1 MRKWLVKLERW
12 MNNYKL
18 NKKLLFL
25 YVVCVLLPLIVTD
38 SVVIYIAL
46 HTEEVKQQHMME
58 NDVNAV
64 QFSFSNSIESAA
76 SVVKAVDTN
85 EYIDNF
91 LNEKYESS
99 LSYFVACNKAKNLL
113 FNNNIGGD
121 SSRMTIYA
129 DNETITNG
137 GKFSRLSSIKDE
149 EWYQY
154 MVQTGCN
161 TCVYTY
167 YDQSR
172 SPVVGAKRKILFLR
186 RMNCYGPGCE
196 KVVKIELDYSALV
209 RGLVKMNY
217 ESPIYICSDGKILY
231 SNDGKSSSTGMDF
244 LPFIYEDQV
253 GYEKEMT
260 VYGKTLQ
267 IYALKSKANIVDSML
282 QNAPLIL
289 LLVLINAVFPLTF
302 MVAINR
308 SLTTRIRELGQAFE
322 SVDQDRLVS
331 IACVRGKDEIGAL
344 MQNYNRM
351 VDRTNELIQT
361 VYKDRLKKQE
371 MDIARQHAELLALHS
386 QINPHSLAE
395 YLGSLGYETY
405 AQHPY
410 YASGWDR
417 EKVYPLLGFSDM
429 DFIDDYENKSYVRKY
444 VSDASDF
451 SHVIRTFENKK
462 EGSPAFIFNVTMQNH
477 GGYTE
482 EYRNFS
488 NDVEADCGTDA
499 LNQYLSLIRL
509 TDESLRE
516 LIQYFSEVD
525 EKTLIV
531 FFGDHQPSDTVVR
544 PIQLANGI
552 DPSNLTEAEQAAR
565 YQVPY
570 LIWANFGIA
579 EEKNLDMSVNYLGAN
594 VLKLAGV
601 PTGAYQNFLL
611 ELQKSYPILS
621 ASLMESA
628 DVKEEEQKERL
639 LMYQKLQY
647 YNIFDAGEP

>member
-76 SVVKAVDTN
+76 SVVKAVDAN

-186 RMNCYGPGCE
+186 RMNCYGSGCE

-267 IYALKSKANIVDSML
+267 IYALKSKTNIVDSML

-386 QINPHSLAE
+386 QINPHFLFNALESIRMHSIIKQEYETADMVSKLAVMTRQNVDWGE
-395 YLGSLGYETY
+395 ELVEIRREMEFVEAYLGLQKYRFGDRLSYQLDVAEDCRELRLPKLTVVTFVENACVHGIERKTTPGWIFVRISRDEEELCIEVEDTGDGMDEQTVKILNEKLQNPSIEQLKDKSRVGMLNASLRIKMLT
-405 AQHPY
+405 
-410 YASGWDR
+410 SGNYR
-417 EKVYPLLGFSDM
+417 ISIESEQGVG
-429 DFIDDYENKSYVRKY
+429 
-444 VSDASDF
+444 
-451 SHVIRTFENKK
+451 
-462 EGSPAFIFNVTMQNH
+462 TMIQL
-477 GGYTE
+477 
-482 EYRNFS
+482 R
-488 NDVEADCGTDA
+488 
-499 LNQYLSLIRL
+499 LSLEAL
-509 TDESLRE
+509 MNST
-516 LIQYFSEVD
+516 
-525 EKTLIV
+525 
-531 FFGDHQPSDTVVR
+531 
-544 PIQLANGI
+544 GI
-552 DPSNLTEAEQAAR
+552 
-565 YQVPY
+565 
-570 LIWANFGIA
+570 
-579 EEKNLDMSVNYLGAN
+579 
-594 VLKLAGV
+594 
-601 PTGAYQNFLL
+601 
-611 ELQKSYPILS
+611 
-621 ASLMESA
+621 
-628 DVKEEEQKERL
+628 
-639 LMYQKLQY
+639 
-647 YNIFDAGEP
+647 

>member
-113 FNNNIGGD
+113 FNNIGGD

-186 RMNCYGPGCE
+186 RMNCYGSGCE
-196 KVVKIELDYSALV
+196 KVVKIELDYGALV

-267 IYALKSKANIVDSML
+267 IYALKSKTNIVDSML

-386 QINPHSLAE
+386 QINPHFLFNALESIRMHSIIKQEYETADMVSKLAVMTRQNVDWGE
-395 YLGSLGYETY
+395 ELVEIRREMEFVEAYLGLQKYRFGDRLSYQLDVAEDCRELRLPKLTVVTFVENACVHGIESKTTPGWIFVRISRDEEELCIEVEDTGDGMDEQTVKILNEKLQNPSIEQLKDKSRVGMLNASLRIKMLT
-405 AQHPY
+405 
-410 YASGWDR
+410 SGNYR
-417 EKVYPLLGFSDM
+417 ISIESEQGVG
-429 DFIDDYENKSYVRKY
+429 
-444 VSDASDF
+444 
-451 SHVIRTFENKK
+451 
-462 EGSPAFIFNVTMQNH
+462 TMIQL
-477 GGYTE
+477 
-482 EYRNFS
+482 R
-488 NDVEADCGTDA
+488 
-499 LNQYLSLIRL
+499 LSLEAL
-509 TDESLRE
+509 MNST
-516 LIQYFSEVD
+516 
-525 EKTLIV
+525 
-531 FFGDHQPSDTVVR
+531 
-544 PIQLANGI
+544 GI
-552 DPSNLTEAEQAAR
+552 
-565 YQVPY
+565 
-570 LIWANFGIA
+570 
-579 EEKNLDMSVNYLGAN
+579 
-594 VLKLAGV
+594 
-601 PTGAYQNFLL
+601 
-611 ELQKSYPILS
+611 
-621 ASLMESA
+621 
-628 DVKEEEQKERL
+628 
-639 LMYQKLQY
+639 
-647 YNIFDAGEP
+647 

>member
-1 MRKWLVKLERW
+1 MREWLVKLERW

-18 NKKLLFL
+18 KKKLLFL

-64 QFSFSNSIESAA
+64 QFSLSNSIESAA
-76 SVVKAVDTN
+76 SVAKAVDTN
-85 EYIDNF
+85 KYIDNF

-99 LSYFVACNKAKNLL
+99 LSYFVAYNEAKNLL

-137 GKFSRLSSIKDE
+137 GEFSRLSSIKDE

-186 RMNCYGPGCE
+186 RMNYYGSGCE

-217 ESPIYICSDGKILY
+217 ESPIYICSDGKILC

-267 IYALKSKANIVDSML
+267 IYALKSKTNIVDSML

-386 QINPHSLAE
+386 QINPHFLFNALESIRMHSIIKQEYETADMVSKLAVMTRQNVDWGE
-395 YLGSLGYETY
+395 ELVEIRREMEFVEAYLGLQKYRFGDRLSYQLDVAEDCRELRLPKLTVVTFVENACVHGIESKTTPGWIFVRISRDEEELCIEVEDTGDGMDEQTVKILNEKLQNPSIEQLKDKSRVGMLNASLRIKMLT
-405 AQHPY
+405 
-410 YASGWDR
+410 SGNYR
-417 EKVYPLLGFSDM
+417 ISIESERGVG
-429 DFIDDYENKSYVRKY
+429 
-444 VSDASDF
+444 
-451 SHVIRTFENKK
+451 
-462 EGSPAFIFNVTMQNH
+462 TMIQL
-477 GGYTE
+477 
-482 EYRNFS
+482 R
-488 NDVEADCGTDA
+488 
-499 LNQYLSLIRL
+499 LSLEAL
-509 TDESLRE
+509 MNST
-516 LIQYFSEVD
+516 
-525 EKTLIV
+525 
-531 FFGDHQPSDTVVR
+531 
-544 PIQLANGI
+544 GI
-552 DPSNLTEAEQAAR
+552 
-565 YQVPY
+565 
-570 LIWANFGIA
+570 
-579 EEKNLDMSVNYLGAN
+579 
-594 VLKLAGV
+594 
-601 PTGAYQNFLL
+601 
-611 ELQKSYPILS
+611 
-621 ASLMESA
+621 
-628 DVKEEEQKERL
+628 
-639 LMYQKLQY
+639 
-647 YNIFDAGEP
+647 

>member
-186 RMNCYGPGCE
+186 RMNCYGSGCE

-386 QINPHSLAE
+386 QINPHFLFNALESIRMHSIIKQEYETADMVSKLAVMTRQNVDWGE
-395 YLGSLGYETY
+395 ELVEIRREMEFVEAYLGLQKYRFGDRLSYQLDVAEDCRELRLPKLTVVTFVENACVHGIESKTTPGWIFVRISRDEEELCIEVEDTGDGMDEQTVEILNEKLQNPSIEQLKDKSGVGMLNASLRIKMLT
-405 AQHPY
+405 
-410 YASGWDR
+410 SGNYR
-417 EKVYPLLGFSDM
+417 ISIESEQGVG
-429 DFIDDYENKSYVRKY
+429 
-444 VSDASDF
+444 
-451 SHVIRTFENKK
+451 
-462 EGSPAFIFNVTMQNH
+462 TMIQL
-477 GGYTE
+477 
-482 EYRNFS
+482 R
-488 NDVEADCGTDA
+488 
-499 LNQYLSLIRL
+499 LSLEAL
-509 TDESLRE
+509 MNS
-516 LIQYFSEVD
+516 
-525 EKTLIV
+525 K
-531 FFGDHQPSDTVVR
+531 
-544 PIQLANGI
+544 GI
-552 DPSNLTEAEQAAR
+552 
-565 YQVPY
+565 
-570 LIWANFGIA
+570 
-579 EEKNLDMSVNYLGAN
+579 
-594 VLKLAGV
+594 
-601 PTGAYQNFLL
+601 
-611 ELQKSYPILS
+611 
-621 ASLMESA
+621 
-628 DVKEEEQKERL
+628 
-639 LMYQKLQY
+639 
-647 YNIFDAGEP
+647 

>member
-267 IYALKSKANIVDSML
+267 IYALKSKTNIVDSML

-386 QINPHSLAE
+386 QINPHFLFNALESIRMHSIIKQEYETADMVSKLAVMTRQNVDWGE
-395 YLGSLGYETY
+395 ELVEIRREMEFVEAYLGLQKYRFGDRLSYQLDVAEDCRELRLPKLTVVTFVENACVHGIERKTTPGWIFVRISRDEEELCIEVEDTGDGMDEQTVEILNEKLQNPSIEQLKDKSRVGMLNASLRIKMLT
-405 AQHPY
+405 
-410 YASGWDR
+410 SGNYR
-417 EKVYPLLGFSDM
+417 ISIESEQGVG
-429 DFIDDYENKSYVRKY
+429 
-444 VSDASDF
+444 
-451 SHVIRTFENKK
+451 
-462 EGSPAFIFNVTMQNH
+462 TMIQL
-477 GGYTE
+477 
-482 EYRNFS
+482 R
-488 NDVEADCGTDA
+488 
-499 LNQYLSLIRL
+499 LSLEAL
-509 TDESLRE
+509 MNST
-516 LIQYFSEVD
+516 
-525 EKTLIV
+525 
-531 FFGDHQPSDTVVR
+531 
-544 PIQLANGI
+544 GI
-552 DPSNLTEAEQAAR
+552 
-565 YQVPY
+565 
-570 LIWANFGIA
+570 
-579 EEKNLDMSVNYLGAN
+579 
-594 VLKLAGV
+594 
-601 PTGAYQNFLL
+601 
-611 ELQKSYPILS
+611 
-621 ASLMESA
+621 
-628 DVKEEEQKERL
+628 
-639 LMYQKLQY
+639 
-647 YNIFDAGEP
+647 

>member
-113 FNNNIGGD
+113 FNNDIGGD

-186 RMNCYGPGCE
+186 RMNCYGSGCE

-209 RGLVKMNY
+209 QGLVKMNY

-386 QINPHSLAE
+386 QINPHFLFNALESIRMHSIIKQEYETADMVSKLAVMTRQNVDWGE
-395 YLGSLGYETY
+395 ELVEIRREMEFVEAYLGLQKYRFGDRLSYQLDVAEDCRELRLPKLTVVTFVENACVHGIERKTTPGWIFVRISRDEEELCIEVEDTGDGMDEQTVKILNEKLQNPSIEQLKDKSRVGMLNASLRIKMLT
-405 AQHPY
+405 
-410 YASGWDR
+410 SGNYR
-417 EKVYPLLGFSDM
+417 ISIESEQGVG
-429 DFIDDYENKSYVRKY
+429 
-444 VSDASDF
+444 
-451 SHVIRTFENKK
+451 
-462 EGSPAFIFNVTMQNH
+462 TMIQL
-477 GGYTE
+477 
-482 EYRNFS
+482 R
-488 NDVEADCGTDA
+488 
-499 LNQYLSLIRL
+499 LSLEAL
-509 TDESLRE
+509 MNST
-516 LIQYFSEVD
+516 
-525 EKTLIV
+525 
-531 FFGDHQPSDTVVR
+531 
-544 PIQLANGI
+544 GI
-552 DPSNLTEAEQAAR
+552 
-565 YQVPY
+565 
-570 LIWANFGIA
+570 
-579 EEKNLDMSVNYLGAN
+579 
-594 VLKLAGV
+594 
-601 PTGAYQNFLL
+601 
-611 ELQKSYPILS
+611 
-621 ASLMESA
+621 
-628 DVKEEEQKERL
+628 
-639 LMYQKLQY
+639 
-647 YNIFDAGEP
+647 

>member
-99 LSYFVACNKAKNLL
+99 LSYFVACNEAKNLL

-386 QINPHSLAE
+386 QINPHFLFNALESIRMHSIIKQEYETADMVSKLAVMTRQNVDWGE
-395 YLGSLGYETY
+395 ELVEIRREMEFVEAYLGLQKYRFGDRLSYQLDVAEDCRELRLPKLTVVTFVENACVHGIESKTTPGWIFVRISRDEEELCIEVEDTGDGMDEQTVKILNEKLQNPSIEQLKDKSRVGMLNASLRIKMLT
-405 AQHPY
+405 
-410 YASGWDR
+410 SGNYR
-417 EKVYPLLGFSDM
+417 ISIESEQGVG
-429 DFIDDYENKSYVRKY
+429 
-444 VSDASDF
+444 
-451 SHVIRTFENKK
+451 
-462 EGSPAFIFNVTMQNH
+462 TMIQL
-477 GGYTE
+477 
-482 EYRNFS
+482 R
-488 NDVEADCGTDA
+488 
-499 LNQYLSLIRL
+499 LSLEAL
-509 TDESLRE
+509 MNST
-516 LIQYFSEVD
+516 
-525 EKTLIV
+525 
-531 FFGDHQPSDTVVR
+531 
-544 PIQLANGI
+544 GI
-552 DPSNLTEAEQAAR
+552 
-565 YQVPY
+565 
-570 LIWANFGIA
+570 
-579 EEKNLDMSVNYLGAN
+579 
-594 VLKLAGV
+594 
-601 PTGAYQNFLL
+601 
-611 ELQKSYPILS
+611 
-621 ASLMESA
+621 
-628 DVKEEEQKERL
+628 
-639 LMYQKLQY
+639 
-647 YNIFDAGEP
+647 

>member
-386 QINPHSLAE
+386 QINPHFLFNALESIRMHSIIKQEYETADMVSKLAVMTRQNVDWGE
-395 YLGSLGYETY
+395 ELVEIRREMEFVEAYLGLQKYRFGDRLSYQLDVAEDCRELRLPKLTVVTFVENACVHGIERKTTPGWIFVRISRDEEELCIEVEDTGDGMDEQTVKILNEKLQNPSIEQLKDKSRVGMLNASLRIKMLT
-405 AQHPY
+405 
-410 YASGWDR
+410 SGNYR
-417 EKVYPLLGFSDM
+417 ISIESEQGVG
-429 DFIDDYENKSYVRKY
+429 
-444 VSDASDF
+444 
-451 SHVIRTFENKK
+451 
-462 EGSPAFIFNVTMQNH
+462 TMIQL
-477 GGYTE
+477 
-482 EYRNFS
+482 R
-488 NDVEADCGTDA
+488 
-499 LNQYLSLIRL
+499 LSLEAL
-509 TDESLRE
+509 MNST
-516 LIQYFSEVD
+516 
-525 EKTLIV
+525 
-531 FFGDHQPSDTVVR
+531 
-544 PIQLANGI
+544 GI
-552 DPSNLTEAEQAAR
+552 
-565 YQVPY
+565 
-570 LIWANFGIA
+570 
-579 EEKNLDMSVNYLGAN
+579 
-594 VLKLAGV
+594 
-601 PTGAYQNFLL
+601 
-611 ELQKSYPILS
+611 
-621 ASLMESA
+621 
-628 DVKEEEQKERL
+628 
-639 LMYQKLQY
+639 
-647 YNIFDAGEP
+647 

>member
-154 MVQTGCN
+154 MVKTGCN

-186 RMNCYGPGCE
+186 RMNCYGSGCE

-267 IYALKSKANIVDSML
+267 IYALKSKTNIVDSML

-351 VDRTNELIQT
+351 VDRTNELILT

-386 QINPHSLAE
+386 QINPHFLFNALESIRMHSIIKQEYETADMVSKLAVMTRQNVDWGE
-395 YLGSLGYETY
+395 ELVEIRREMEFVEAYLGLQKYRFGDRLSYQLDVAEDCRELRLPKLTVVTFVENACVHGIESKTTPGWIFVRISRDEEELCIEVEDTGDGMDEQTVKILNEKLQNPSIEQLKDKSRVGMLNASLRIKMLT
-405 AQHPY
+405 
-410 YASGWDR
+410 SGNYR
-417 EKVYPLLGFSDM
+417 ISIESEQGVG
-429 DFIDDYENKSYVRKY
+429 
-444 VSDASDF
+444 
-451 SHVIRTFENKK
+451 
-462 EGSPAFIFNVTMQNH
+462 TMIQL
-477 GGYTE
+477 
-482 EYRNFS
+482 R
-488 NDVEADCGTDA
+488 
-499 LNQYLSLIRL
+499 LSLEAL
-509 TDESLRE
+509 MNST
-516 LIQYFSEVD
+516 
-525 EKTLIV
+525 
-531 FFGDHQPSDTVVR
+531 
-544 PIQLANGI
+544 GI
-552 DPSNLTEAEQAAR
+552 
-565 YQVPY
+565 
-570 LIWANFGIA
+570 
-579 EEKNLDMSVNYLGAN
+579 
-594 VLKLAGV
+594 
-601 PTGAYQNFLL
+601 
-611 ELQKSYPILS
+611 
-621 ASLMESA
+621 
-628 DVKEEEQKERL
+628 
-639 LMYQKLQY
+639 
-647 YNIFDAGEP
+647 

>member
-186 RMNCYGPGCE
+186 RMNCYGSGCE

-267 IYALKSKANIVDSML
+267 IYALKSKTNIVDSML

-386 QINPHSLAE
+386 QINPHFLFNALESIRMHSIIKQEYETADMVSKLAVMTRQNVDWGE
-395 YLGSLGYETY
+395 ELVEIRREMEFVEAYLGLQKYRFGDRLSYQLDVAEDCRELRLPKLTVVTFVENACVHGIESKTTPGWIFVRISRDEEELCIEVEDTGDGMDEQTVKILNEKLQNPSIEQLKDKSRVGMLNASLRIKMLT
-405 AQHPY
+405 
-410 YASGWDR
+410 SGNYR
-417 EKVYPLLGFSDM
+417 IS
-429 DFIDDYENKSYVRKY
+429 I
-444 VSDASDF
+444 
-451 SHVIRTFENKK
+451 
-462 EGSPAFIFNVTMQNH
+462 GSEQGVGTMIQL
-477 GGYTE
+477 
-482 EYRNFS
+482 R
-488 NDVEADCGTDA
+488 
-499 LNQYLSLIRL
+499 LSLEAL
-509 TDESLRE
+509 MNST
-516 LIQYFSEVD
+516 
-525 EKTLIV
+525 
-531 FFGDHQPSDTVVR
+531 
-544 PIQLANGI
+544 GI
-552 DPSNLTEAEQAAR
+552 
-565 YQVPY
+565 
-570 LIWANFGIA
+570 
-579 EEKNLDMSVNYLGAN
+579 
-594 VLKLAGV
+594 
-601 PTGAYQNFLL
+601 
-611 ELQKSYPILS
+611 
-621 ASLMESA
+621 
-628 DVKEEEQKERL
+628 
-639 LMYQKLQY
+639 
-647 YNIFDAGEP
+647 

>member
-386 QINPHSLAE
+386 QINPHFLFNALESIRMHSIIKQEYETADMVSKLAVMTRQNVDWGE
-395 YLGSLGYETY
+395 ELVEIRREMEFVEAYLGLQKYRFGDRLSYQLDVTEDCRELRLPKLTVVTFVENACVHGIERKTTPGWIFVRISRDEEELCIEVEDTGDGMDEQTVEILNEKLQNPSIEQLKDKSRVGMLNASLRIKMLT
-405 AQHPY
+405 
-410 YASGWDR
+410 SGNYR
-417 EKVYPLLGFSDM
+417 ISIESEQGVG
-429 DFIDDYENKSYVRKY
+429 
-444 VSDASDF
+444 
-451 SHVIRTFENKK
+451 
-462 EGSPAFIFNVTMQNH
+462 TMIQL
-477 GGYTE
+477 
-482 EYRNFS
+482 R
-488 NDVEADCGTDA
+488 
-499 LNQYLSLIRL
+499 LSLEAL
-509 TDESLRE
+509 MNST
-516 LIQYFSEVD
+516 
-525 EKTLIV
+525 
-531 FFGDHQPSDTVVR
+531 
-544 PIQLANGI
+544 GI
-552 DPSNLTEAEQAAR
+552 
-565 YQVPY
+565 
-570 LIWANFGIA
+570 
-579 EEKNLDMSVNYLGAN
+579 
-594 VLKLAGV
+594 
-601 PTGAYQNFLL
+601 
-611 ELQKSYPILS
+611 
-621 ASLMESA
+621 
-628 DVKEEEQKERL
+628 
-639 LMYQKLQY
+639 
-647 YNIFDAGEP
+647 

>member
-113 FNNNIGGD
+113 FNNDIGGD

-386 QINPHSLAE
+386 QINPHFLFNALESIRMHSIIKQEYETADMVSKLAVMTRQNVDWGE
-395 YLGSLGYETY
+395 ELVEIRREMEFVEAYLGLQKYRFGDRLSYQLDVAEDCRELRLPKLTVVTFVENACVHGIERKTTPGWIFVRISRDEEELCIEVEDTGDGMDEQTVKILNEKLQNPSIEQLKDKSRVGMLNASLRIKMLT
-405 AQHPY
+405 
-410 YASGWDR
+410 SGNYR
-417 EKVYPLLGFSDM
+417 ISIESEQGVG
-429 DFIDDYENKSYVRKY
+429 
-444 VSDASDF
+444 
-451 SHVIRTFENKK
+451 
-462 EGSPAFIFNVTMQNH
+462 TMIQL
-477 GGYTE
+477 
-482 EYRNFS
+482 R
-488 NDVEADCGTDA
+488 
-499 LNQYLSLIRL
+499 LSLEAL
-509 TDESLRE
+509 MNST
-516 LIQYFSEVD
+516 
-525 EKTLIV
+525 
-531 FFGDHQPSDTVVR
+531 
-544 PIQLANGI
+544 GI
-552 DPSNLTEAEQAAR
+552 
-565 YQVPY
+565 
-570 LIWANFGIA
+570 
-579 EEKNLDMSVNYLGAN
+579 
-594 VLKLAGV
+594 
-601 PTGAYQNFLL
+601 
-611 ELQKSYPILS
+611 
-621 ASLMESA
+621 
-628 DVKEEEQKERL
+628 
-639 LMYQKLQY
+639 
-647 YNIFDAGEP
+647 

>member
-186 RMNCYGPGCE
+186 RMNCYGSGCE

-386 QINPHSLAE
+386 QINPHFLFNALESIRMHSIIKQEYETADMVSKLAVMTRQNVDWGE
-395 YLGSLGYETY
+395 ELVEIRREMEFVEAYLGLQKYRFGDRLSYQLDVAEDCRELRLPKLTVVTFVENACVHGIESKTTPGWIFVRISRDEEELCIEVEDTGDGMDEQTVKILNEKLQNPSIEQLKDKSRVGMLNASLRIKMLT
-405 AQHPY
+405 
-410 YASGWDR
+410 SGNYR
-417 EKVYPLLGFSDM
+417 ISIESEQGVG
-429 DFIDDYENKSYVRKY
+429 
-444 VSDASDF
+444 
-451 SHVIRTFENKK
+451 
-462 EGSPAFIFNVTMQNH
+462 TMIQL
-477 GGYTE
+477 
-482 EYRNFS
+482 R
-488 NDVEADCGTDA
+488 
-499 LNQYLSLIRL
+499 LSLEAL
-509 TDESLRE
+509 MNST
-516 LIQYFSEVD
+516 
-525 EKTLIV
+525 
-531 FFGDHQPSDTVVR
+531 
-544 PIQLANGI
+544 GI
-552 DPSNLTEAEQAAR
+552 
-565 YQVPY
+565 
-570 LIWANFGIA
+570 
-579 EEKNLDMSVNYLGAN
+579 
-594 VLKLAGV
+594 
-601 PTGAYQNFLL
+601 
-611 ELQKSYPILS
+611 
-621 ASLMESA
+621 
-628 DVKEEEQKERL
+628 
-639 LMYQKLQY
+639 
-647 YNIFDAGEP
+647 

>member
-99 LSYFVACNKAKNLL
+99 LSYFVACNEAKNLL
-113 FNNNIGGD
+113 FNNIGGD

-186 RMNCYGPGCE
+186 RMNCYGSGCE
-196 KVVKIELDYSALV
+196 KVVKIELDYGALV

-231 SNDGKSSSTGMDF
+231 SNDGKSSSIGMDF

-267 IYALKSKANIVDSML
+267 IYALKSKTNIVDSML

-386 QINPHSLAE
+386 QINPHFLFNALESIRMHSIIKQEYETADMVSKLAVMTRQNVDWGE
-395 YLGSLGYETY
+395 ELVEIRREMEFVEAYLGLQKYRFGDRLSYQLDVAEDCRELRLPKLTVVTFVENACVHGIESKTTPGWIFVRISRDEEELCIEVEDTGDGMDEQTVKILNEKLQNPSIEQLKDKSRVGMLNASLRIKMLT
-405 AQHPY
+405 
-410 YASGWDR
+410 SGNYR
-417 EKVYPLLGFSDM
+417 ISIESEQGVG
-429 DFIDDYENKSYVRKY
+429 
-444 VSDASDF
+444 
-451 SHVIRTFENKK
+451 
-462 EGSPAFIFNVTMQNH
+462 TMIQL
-477 GGYTE
+477 
-482 EYRNFS
+482 R
-488 NDVEADCGTDA
+488 
-499 LNQYLSLIRL
+499 LSLEAL
-509 TDESLRE
+509 MNST
-516 LIQYFSEVD
+516 
-525 EKTLIV
+525 
-531 FFGDHQPSDTVVR
+531 
-544 PIQLANGI
+544 GI
-552 DPSNLTEAEQAAR
+552 
-565 YQVPY
+565 
-570 LIWANFGIA
+570 
-579 EEKNLDMSVNYLGAN
+579 
-594 VLKLAGV
+594 
-601 PTGAYQNFLL
+601 
-611 ELQKSYPILS
+611 
-621 ASLMESA
+621 
-628 DVKEEEQKERL
+628 
-639 LMYQKLQY
+639 
-647 YNIFDAGEP
+647 

>member
-186 RMNCYGPGCE
+186 RMNCYGSGCE

-386 QINPHSLAE
+386 QINPHFLFNALESIRMHSIIKQEYETGDMVSKLAVMTRQNVDWGE
-395 YLGSLGYETY
+395 ELVEIRREMEFVEAYLGLQKYRFGDRLSYQLDVAEDCRELRLPKLTVVTFVENACVHGIESKTTPGWIFVRISRDEEELCIEVEDTGDGMDEQTVKILNEKLQNPSIEQLKDKSRVGMLNASLRIKMLT
-405 AQHPY
+405 
-410 YASGWDR
+410 SGNYR
-417 EKVYPLLGFSDM
+417 ISIESEQGVG
-429 DFIDDYENKSYVRKY
+429 
-444 VSDASDF
+444 
-451 SHVIRTFENKK
+451 
-462 EGSPAFIFNVTMQNH
+462 TMIQL
-477 GGYTE
+477 
-482 EYRNFS
+482 R
-488 NDVEADCGTDA
+488 
-499 LNQYLSLIRL
+499 LSLEAL
-509 TDESLRE
+509 MNST
-516 LIQYFSEVD
+516 
-525 EKTLIV
+525 
-531 FFGDHQPSDTVVR
+531 
-544 PIQLANGI
+544 GI
-552 DPSNLTEAEQAAR
+552 
-565 YQVPY
+565 
-570 LIWANFGIA
+570 
-579 EEKNLDMSVNYLGAN
+579 
-594 VLKLAGV
+594 
-601 PTGAYQNFLL
+601 
-611 ELQKSYPILS
+611 
-621 ASLMESA
+621 
-628 DVKEEEQKERL
+628 
-639 LMYQKLQY
+639 
-647 YNIFDAGEP
+647 

>member
-113 FNNNIGGD
+113 FNNIGGD

-186 RMNCYGPGCE
+186 RMNCYGSGCE

-386 QINPHSLAE
+386 QINPHFLFNALESIRMHSIIKQEYETADMVSKLAVMTRQNVDWGE
-395 YLGSLGYETY
+395 ELVEIRREMEFVEAYLGLQKYRFGDRLSYQLDVAEDCRELRLPKLTVVTFVENACVHGIESKTTPGWIFVRISRDEEELCIEVEDTGDGMDEQTVKILNEKLQNPSIEQLKDKSRVGMLNASLRIKMLT
-405 AQHPY
+405 
-410 YASGWDR
+410 SGNYR
-417 EKVYPLLGFSDM
+417 ISIESEQGVG
-429 DFIDDYENKSYVRKY
+429 
-444 VSDASDF
+444 
-451 SHVIRTFENKK
+451 
-462 EGSPAFIFNVTMQNH
+462 TMIQL
-477 GGYTE
+477 
-482 EYRNFS
+482 R
-488 NDVEADCGTDA
+488 
-499 LNQYLSLIRL
+499 LSLEAL
-509 TDESLRE
+509 MNST
-516 LIQYFSEVD
+516 
-525 EKTLIV
+525 
-531 FFGDHQPSDTVVR
+531 
-544 PIQLANGI
+544 GI
-552 DPSNLTEAEQAAR
+552 
-565 YQVPY
+565 
-570 LIWANFGIA
+570 
-579 EEKNLDMSVNYLGAN
+579 
-594 VLKLAGV
+594 
-601 PTGAYQNFLL
+601 
-611 ELQKSYPILS
+611 
-621 ASLMESA
+621 
-628 DVKEEEQKERL
+628 
-639 LMYQKLQY
+639 
-647 YNIFDAGEP
+647 

>member
-113 FNNNIGGD
+113 FNNIGGD

-186 RMNCYGPGCE
+186 RMNCYGSGCE
-196 KVVKIELDYSALV
+196 KVVKIELDYGALV

-267 IYALKSKANIVDSML
+267 IYALKSKTNIVDSML

-386 QINPHSLAE
+386 QINPHFLFNALESIRMHSIIKQEYETADMVSKLAVMTRQNVDWGE
-395 YLGSLGYETY
+395 ELVEIRREMEFVEAYLGLQKYRFGDRLSYQLDVAEDCRELRLPKLTVVTFVENACVHGIESKTTPGWIFVRISRDEEELCIEVEDTGDGMDEQTVEILNEKLQNPSIEQLKDKSRVGMLNASLRIKMLT
-405 AQHPY
+405 
-410 YASGWDR
+410 SGNYR
-417 EKVYPLLGFSDM
+417 ISIESEQGVG
-429 DFIDDYENKSYVRKY
+429 
-444 VSDASDF
+444 
-451 SHVIRTFENKK
+451 
-462 EGSPAFIFNVTMQNH
+462 TMIQL
-477 GGYTE
+477 
-482 EYRNFS
+482 R
-488 NDVEADCGTDA
+488 
-499 LNQYLSLIRL
+499 LSLEAL
-509 TDESLRE
+509 MNST
-516 LIQYFSEVD
+516 
-525 EKTLIV
+525 
-531 FFGDHQPSDTVVR
+531 
-544 PIQLANGI
+544 GI
-552 DPSNLTEAEQAAR
+552 
-565 YQVPY
+565 
-570 LIWANFGIA
+570 
-579 EEKNLDMSVNYLGAN
+579 
-594 VLKLAGV
+594 
-601 PTGAYQNFLL
+601 
-611 ELQKSYPILS
+611 
-621 ASLMESA
+621 
-628 DVKEEEQKERL
+628 
-639 LMYQKLQY
+639 
-647 YNIFDAGEP
+647 

>member
-76 SVVKAVDTN
+76 SVVQAVDTN

-267 IYALKSKANIVDSML
+267 IYALKSKTNIVDSML

-351 VDRTNELIQT
+351 VDRTNELIRT

-371 MDIARQHAELLALHS
+371 LDIARQHAELLALHS
-386 QINPHSLAE
+386 QINPHFLFNALESIRMHSIIKQEYETADMVSKLAVMTRQNVDWGE
-395 YLGSLGYETY
+395 ELVEIRREMEFVEAYLGLQKYRFGDRLSYQLDVAEDCRELRLPKLTVVTFVENACVHGIERKTTPGWIFVRISRDEEELCIEVEDTGDGMDEQTVEILNEKLQNPSIEQLKDKSRVGMLNASLRIKMLT
-405 AQHPY
+405 
-410 YASGWDR
+410 SGNYR
-417 EKVYPLLGFSDM
+417 ISIESEQGVG
-429 DFIDDYENKSYVRKY
+429 
-444 VSDASDF
+444 
-451 SHVIRTFENKK
+451 
-462 EGSPAFIFNVTMQNH
+462 TMIQL
-477 GGYTE
+477 
-482 EYRNFS
+482 R
-488 NDVEADCGTDA
+488 
-499 LNQYLSLIRL
+499 LSLEAL
-509 TDESLRE
+509 MNST
-516 LIQYFSEVD
+516 
-525 EKTLIV
+525 
-531 FFGDHQPSDTVVR
+531 
-544 PIQLANGI
+544 GI
-552 DPSNLTEAEQAAR
+552 
-565 YQVPY
+565 
-570 LIWANFGIA
+570 
-579 EEKNLDMSVNYLGAN
+579 
-594 VLKLAGV
+594 
-601 PTGAYQNFLL
+601 
-611 ELQKSYPILS
+611 
-621 ASLMESA
+621 
-628 DVKEEEQKERL
+628 
-639 LMYQKLQY
+639 
-647 YNIFDAGEP
+647 

>member
-186 RMNCYGPGCE
+186 RMNCYGSGCE
-196 KVVKIELDYSALV
+196 KVVKIELDYGALV

-386 QINPHSLAE
+386 QINPHFLFNALESIRMHSIIKQEYETADMVSKLAVMTRQNVDWGE
-395 YLGSLGYETY
+395 ELVEIRREMEFVEAYLGLQKYRFGDRLSYQLDVAEDCRELRLPKLTVVTFVENACVHGIESKTTPGWIFVRISRDEEELCIEVEDTGDGMDEQTVEILNEKLQNPSIEQLKDKSRVGMLNASLRIKMLT
-405 AQHPY
+405 
-410 YASGWDR
+410 SGNYR
-417 EKVYPLLGFSDM
+417 ISIESEQGVG
-429 DFIDDYENKSYVRKY
+429 
-444 VSDASDF
+444 
-451 SHVIRTFENKK
+451 
-462 EGSPAFIFNVTMQNH
+462 TMIQL
-477 GGYTE
+477 
-482 EYRNFS
+482 R
-488 NDVEADCGTDA
+488 
-499 LNQYLSLIRL
+499 LSLEAL
-509 TDESLRE
+509 MNST
-516 LIQYFSEVD
+516 
-525 EKTLIV
+525 
-531 FFGDHQPSDTVVR
+531 
-544 PIQLANGI
+544 GI
-552 DPSNLTEAEQAAR
+552 
-565 YQVPY
+565 
-570 LIWANFGIA
+570 
-579 EEKNLDMSVNYLGAN
+579 
-594 VLKLAGV
+594 
-601 PTGAYQNFLL
+601 
-611 ELQKSYPILS
+611 
-621 ASLMESA
+621 
-628 DVKEEEQKERL
+628 
-639 LMYQKLQY
+639 
-647 YNIFDAGEP
+647 

>member
-137 GKFSRLSSIKDE
+137 GKFSRLSSIQDE

-386 QINPHSLAE
+386 QINPHFLFNALESIRMHSIIKQEYETADMVSKLAVMTRQNVDWGE
-395 YLGSLGYETY
+395 ELVEIRREMEFVEAYLGLQKYRFGDRLSYQLDVAEDCRELRLPKLTVVTFVENACVHGIESKTTPGWIFVRISRDEEELCIEVEDTGDGMDEQTVKILNEKLQNPSIEQLKDKSRVGMLNASLRIKMLT
-405 AQHPY
+405 
-410 YASGWDR
+410 SGNYR
-417 EKVYPLLGFSDM
+417 ISIESEQGVG
-429 DFIDDYENKSYVRKY
+429 
-444 VSDASDF
+444 
-451 SHVIRTFENKK
+451 
-462 EGSPAFIFNVTMQNH
+462 TMIQL
-477 GGYTE
+477 
-482 EYRNFS
+482 R
-488 NDVEADCGTDA
+488 
-499 LNQYLSLIRL
+499 LSLEAL
-509 TDESLRE
+509 MNST
-516 LIQYFSEVD
+516 
-525 EKTLIV
+525 
-531 FFGDHQPSDTVVR
+531 
-544 PIQLANGI
+544 GI
-552 DPSNLTEAEQAAR
+552 
-565 YQVPY
+565 
-570 LIWANFGIA
+570 
-579 EEKNLDMSVNYLGAN
+579 
-594 VLKLAGV
+594 
-601 PTGAYQNFLL
+601 
-611 ELQKSYPILS
+611 
-621 ASLMESA
+621 
-628 DVKEEEQKERL
+628 
-639 LMYQKLQY
+639 
-647 YNIFDAGEP
+647 

>member
-186 RMNCYGPGCE
+186 RMNCYGSGCE

-267 IYALKSKANIVDSML
+267 IYALKSKTNIVDSML

-386 QINPHSLAE
+386 QINPHFLFNALESIRMHSIIKQEYETADMVSKLAVMTRQNVDWGE
-395 YLGSLGYETY
+395 ELVEIRREMEFVEAYLGLQKYRFGDRLPYQLDVAEDCRELRLPKLTVVTFVENACVHGIESKTTPGWIFVRISRDEEELCIEVEDTGDGMDEQTVKILNEKLQNPSIEQLKDKSRVGMLNASLRIKMLT
-405 AQHPY
+405 
-410 YASGWDR
+410 SGNYR
-417 EKVYPLLGFSDM
+417 ISIESEQGVG
-429 DFIDDYENKSYVRKY
+429 
-444 VSDASDF
+444 
-451 SHVIRTFENKK
+451 
-462 EGSPAFIFNVTMQNH
+462 TMIQL
-477 GGYTE
+477 
-482 EYRNFS
+482 R
-488 NDVEADCGTDA
+488 
-499 LNQYLSLIRL
+499 LSLEAL
-509 TDESLRE
+509 MNST
-516 LIQYFSEVD
+516 
-525 EKTLIV
+525 
-531 FFGDHQPSDTVVR
+531 
-544 PIQLANGI
+544 GI
-552 DPSNLTEAEQAAR
+552 
-565 YQVPY
+565 
-570 LIWANFGIA
+570 
-579 EEKNLDMSVNYLGAN
+579 
-594 VLKLAGV
+594 
-601 PTGAYQNFLL
+601 
-611 ELQKSYPILS
+611 
-621 ASLMESA
+621 
-628 DVKEEEQKERL
+628 
-639 LMYQKLQY
+639 
-647 YNIFDAGEP
+647 

>member
-1 MRKWLVKLERW
+1 

-113 FNNNIGGD
+113 FNNIGGD

-386 QINPHSLAE
+386 QINPHFLFNALESIRMHSIIKQEYETADMVSKLAVMTRQNVDWGE
-395 YLGSLGYETY
+395 ELVEIRREMEFVEAYLGLQKYRFGDRLSYQLDVAEDCRELRLPKLTVVTFVENACVHGIERKTTPGWIFVRISRDEEELCIEVEDTGDGMDEQTVKILNEKLQNPSIEQLKDKSRVGMLNASLRIKMLT
-405 AQHPY
+405 
-410 YASGWDR
+410 SGNYR
-417 EKVYPLLGFSDM
+417 ISIESEQGVG
-429 DFIDDYENKSYVRKY
+429 
-444 VSDASDF
+444 
-451 SHVIRTFENKK
+451 
-462 EGSPAFIFNVTMQNH
+462 TMIQL
-477 GGYTE
+477 
-482 EYRNFS
+482 R
-488 NDVEADCGTDA
+488 
-499 LNQYLSLIRL
+499 LSLEAL
-509 TDESLRE
+509 MNST
-516 LIQYFSEVD
+516 
-525 EKTLIV
+525 
-531 FFGDHQPSDTVVR
+531 
-544 PIQLANGI
+544 GI
-552 DPSNLTEAEQAAR
+552 
-565 YQVPY
+565 
-570 LIWANFGIA
+570 
-579 EEKNLDMSVNYLGAN
+579 
-594 VLKLAGV
+594 
-601 PTGAYQNFLL
+601 
-611 ELQKSYPILS
+611 
-621 ASLMESA
+621 
-628 DVKEEEQKERL
+628 
-639 LMYQKLQY
+639 
-647 YNIFDAGEP
+647 

>member
-1 MRKWLVKLERW
+1 MWKWLVKLERW

-186 RMNCYGPGCE
+186 RMNCYGSGCE

-267 IYALKSKANIVDSML
+267 IYALKSKTNIVDSML

-386 QINPHSLAE
+386 QINPHFLFNALESIRMHSIIKQEYETADMVSKLAVMTRQNVDWGE
-395 YLGSLGYETY
+395 ELVEIRREMEFVEAYLGLQKYRFGDRLSYQLDVAEDCRELRLPKLTVVTFVENACVHGIESKTTPGWIFVRISRDEEELCIEVEDTGDGMDEQTVKILNEKLQNPSIEQLKDKSRVGMLNASLRIKMLT
-405 AQHPY
+405 
-410 YASGWDR
+410 SGNYR
-417 EKVYPLLGFSDM
+417 ISIESEQGVG
-429 DFIDDYENKSYVRKY
+429 
-444 VSDASDF
+444 
-451 SHVIRTFENKK
+451 
-462 EGSPAFIFNVTMQNH
+462 TMIQL
-477 GGYTE
+477 
-482 EYRNFS
+482 R
-488 NDVEADCGTDA
+488 
-499 LNQYLSLIRL
+499 LSLEAL
-509 TDESLRE
+509 MNST
-516 LIQYFSEVD
+516 
-525 EKTLIV
+525 
-531 FFGDHQPSDTVVR
+531 
-544 PIQLANGI
+544 GI
-552 DPSNLTEAEQAAR
+552 
-565 YQVPY
+565 
-570 LIWANFGIA
+570 
-579 EEKNLDMSVNYLGAN
+579 
-594 VLKLAGV
+594 
-601 PTGAYQNFLL
+601 
-611 ELQKSYPILS
+611 
-621 ASLMESA
+621 
-628 DVKEEEQKERL
+628 
-639 LMYQKLQY
+639 
-647 YNIFDAGEP
+647 

>member
-137 GKFSRLSSIKDE
+137 GKFSRLSSIQDE

-267 IYALKSKANIVDSML
+267 IYALKSKTNIVDSML

-386 QINPHSLAE
+386 QINPHFLFNALESIRMHSIIKQEYETADMVSKLAVMTRQNVDWGE
-395 YLGSLGYETY
+395 ELVEIRREMEFVEAYLGLQKYRFGDRLSYQLDVAEDCRELRLPKLTVVTFVENACVHGIESKTTPGWIFVRISRDEEELCIEVEDTGDGMDEQTVKILNEKLQNPSIEQLKDKSRVGMLNASLRIKMLT
-405 AQHPY
+405 
-410 YASGWDR
+410 SGNYR
-417 EKVYPLLGFSDM
+417 ISIESEQGVG
-429 DFIDDYENKSYVRKY
+429 
-444 VSDASDF
+444 
-451 SHVIRTFENKK
+451 
-462 EGSPAFIFNVTMQNH
+462 TMIQL
-477 GGYTE
+477 
-482 EYRNFS
+482 R
-488 NDVEADCGTDA
+488 
-499 LNQYLSLIRL
+499 LSLEAL
-509 TDESLRE
+509 MNST
-516 LIQYFSEVD
+516 
-525 EKTLIV
+525 
-531 FFGDHQPSDTVVR
+531 
-544 PIQLANGI
+544 GI
-552 DPSNLTEAEQAAR
+552 
-565 YQVPY
+565 
-570 LIWANFGIA
+570 
-579 EEKNLDMSVNYLGAN
+579 
-594 VLKLAGV
+594 
-601 PTGAYQNFLL
+601 
-611 ELQKSYPILS
+611 
-621 ASLMESA
+621 
-628 DVKEEEQKERL
+628 
-639 LMYQKLQY
+639 
-647 YNIFDAGEP
+647 

>member
-38 SVVIYIAL
+38 SVVIHIAL

-386 QINPHSLAE
+386 QINPHFLFNALESIRMHSIIKQEYETADMVSKLAVMTRQNVDWGE
-395 YLGSLGYETY
+395 ELVEIRREMEFVEAYLGLQKYRFGDRLSYQLDVAEDCRELRLPKLTVVTFVENACVHGIESKTTPGWIFVRISRDEEELCIEVEDTGDGMDEQTVKILNEKLQNPSIEQLKDKSRVGMLNASLRIKMLT
-405 AQHPY
+405 
-410 YASGWDR
+410 SGNYR
-417 EKVYPLLGFSDM
+417 ISIESEQGVG
-429 DFIDDYENKSYVRKY
+429 
-444 VSDASDF
+444 
-451 SHVIRTFENKK
+451 
-462 EGSPAFIFNVTMQNH
+462 TMIQL
-477 GGYTE
+477 
-482 EYRNFS
+482 R
-488 NDVEADCGTDA
+488 
-499 LNQYLSLIRL
+499 LSLEAL
-509 TDESLRE
+509 MNST
-516 LIQYFSEVD
+516 
-525 EKTLIV
+525 
-531 FFGDHQPSDTVVR
+531 
-544 PIQLANGI
+544 GI
-552 DPSNLTEAEQAAR
+552 
-565 YQVPY
+565 
-570 LIWANFGIA
+570 
-579 EEKNLDMSVNYLGAN
+579 
-594 VLKLAGV
+594 
-601 PTGAYQNFLL
+601 
-611 ELQKSYPILS
+611 
-621 ASLMESA
+621 
-628 DVKEEEQKERL
+628 
-639 LMYQKLQY
+639 
-647 YNIFDAGEP
+647 

>member
-76 SVVKAVDTN
+76 SVVKAVDAN

-113 FNNNIGGD
+113 FNNIGGD

-186 RMNCYGPGCE
+186 RMNCYGSGCE

-386 QINPHSLAE
+386 QINPHFLFNALESIRMHSIIKQEYETADMVSKLAVMTRQNVDWGE
-395 YLGSLGYETY
+395 ELVEIRREMEFVEAYLGLQKYRFGDRLSYQLDVAEDCRELRLPKLTVVTFVENACVHGIESKTTPGWIFVRISRDEEELCIEVEDTGDGMDEQTVKILNEKLQNPSIEQLKDKSRVGMLNASLRIKMLT
-405 AQHPY
+405 
-410 YASGWDR
+410 SGNYR
-417 EKVYPLLGFSDM
+417 ISIESEQGVG
-429 DFIDDYENKSYVRKY
+429 
-444 VSDASDF
+444 
-451 SHVIRTFENKK
+451 
-462 EGSPAFIFNVTMQNH
+462 TMIQL
-477 GGYTE
+477 
-482 EYRNFS
+482 R
-488 NDVEADCGTDA
+488 
-499 LNQYLSLIRL
+499 LSLEAL
-509 TDESLRE
+509 MNST
-516 LIQYFSEVD
+516 
-525 EKTLIV
+525 
-531 FFGDHQPSDTVVR
+531 
-544 PIQLANGI
+544 GI
-552 DPSNLTEAEQAAR
+552 
-565 YQVPY
+565 
-570 LIWANFGIA
+570 
-579 EEKNLDMSVNYLGAN
+579 
-594 VLKLAGV
+594 
-601 PTGAYQNFLL
+601 
-611 ELQKSYPILS
+611 
-621 ASLMESA
+621 
-628 DVKEEEQKERL
+628 
-639 LMYQKLQY
+639 
-647 YNIFDAGEP
+647 

>member
-113 FNNNIGGD
+113 FNNDIGGD

-186 RMNCYGPGCE
+186 RMNCYGSGCE

-386 QINPHSLAE
+386 QINPHFLFNALESIRMHSIIKQEYETADMVSKLAVMTRQNVDWGE
-395 YLGSLGYETY
+395 ELVEIRREMEFVEAYLGLQKYRFGDRLSYQLDVAEDCRELRLPKLTVVTFVENACVHGIERKTTPGWIFVRISRDEEELCIEVEDTGDGMDEQTVKILNEKLQNPSIEQLKDKSRVGMLNASLRIKMLT
-405 AQHPY
+405 
-410 YASGWDR
+410 SGNYR
-417 EKVYPLLGFSDM
+417 ISIESEQGVG
-429 DFIDDYENKSYVRKY
+429 
-444 VSDASDF
+444 
-451 SHVIRTFENKK
+451 
-462 EGSPAFIFNVTMQNH
+462 TMIQL
-477 GGYTE
+477 
-482 EYRNFS
+482 R
-488 NDVEADCGTDA
+488 
-499 LNQYLSLIRL
+499 LSLEAL
-509 TDESLRE
+509 MNST
-516 LIQYFSEVD
+516 
-525 EKTLIV
+525 
-531 FFGDHQPSDTVVR
+531 
-544 PIQLANGI
+544 GI
-552 DPSNLTEAEQAAR
+552 
-565 YQVPY
+565 
-570 LIWANFGIA
+570 
-579 EEKNLDMSVNYLGAN
+579 
-594 VLKLAGV
+594 
-601 PTGAYQNFLL
+601 
-611 ELQKSYPILS
+611 
-621 ASLMESA
+621 
-628 DVKEEEQKERL
+628 
-639 LMYQKLQY
+639 
-647 YNIFDAGEP
+647 

>member
-186 RMNCYGPGCE
+186 RMNYYGAGCE

-217 ESPIYICSDGKILY
+217 ESPIYICSDGKILF
-231 SNDGKSSSTGMDF
+231 SNDGKSSSTGVDF
-244 LPFIYEDQV
+244 LPFVYEDQV

-267 IYALKSKANIVDSML
+267 IYALKSKTNIVDSML

-386 QINPHSLAE
+386 QINPHFLFNALESIRMHSIIKQEYETADMVSKLAVMTRQNVDWGE
-395 YLGSLGYETY
+395 ELVEIRREMEFVEAYLGLQKYRFGDRLSYQLDVAEDCRELRLPKLTVVTFVENACVHGIESKTTPGWIFVRISRDEEELCIEVEDTGDGMDEQTVKILNEKLQNPSIEQLKDKSRVGMLNASLRIKMLT
-405 AQHPY
+405 
-410 YASGWDR
+410 SGNYR
-417 EKVYPLLGFSDM
+417 ISIESEQGVG
-429 DFIDDYENKSYVRKY
+429 
-444 VSDASDF
+444 
-451 SHVIRTFENKK
+451 
-462 EGSPAFIFNVTMQNH
+462 TMIQL
-477 GGYTE
+477 
-482 EYRNFS
+482 R
-488 NDVEADCGTDA
+488 
-499 LNQYLSLIRL
+499 LSLEAL
-509 TDESLRE
+509 MNST
-516 LIQYFSEVD
+516 
-525 EKTLIV
+525 
-531 FFGDHQPSDTVVR
+531 
-544 PIQLANGI
+544 GI
-552 DPSNLTEAEQAAR
+552 
-565 YQVPY
+565 
-570 LIWANFGIA
+570 
-579 EEKNLDMSVNYLGAN
+579 
-594 VLKLAGV
+594 
-601 PTGAYQNFLL
+601 
-611 ELQKSYPILS
+611 
-621 ASLMESA
+621 
-628 DVKEEEQKERL
+628 
-639 LMYQKLQY
+639 
-647 YNIFDAGEP
+647 

>member
-1 MRKWLVKLERW
+1 MREWLVKLERW

-64 QFSFSNSIESAA
+64 QFSLSNSIESAA
-76 SVVKAVDTN
+76 SVAKAVDTN
-85 EYIDNF
+85 KYIDNF

-99 LSYFVACNKAKNLL
+99 LSYFVAYNEAKNLL

-137 GKFSRLSSIKDE
+137 GEFSRLSSIKDE

-186 RMNCYGPGCE
+186 RMNYYGSGCE

-217 ESPIYICSDGKILY
+217 ESPIYICSDGKILC

-267 IYALKSKANIVDSML
+267 IYALKSKTNIVDSML

-386 QINPHSLAE
+386 QINPHFLFNALESIRMHSIIKQEYETADMVSKLAVMTRQNVDWGE
-395 YLGSLGYETY
+395 ELVEIRREMEFVEAYLGLQKYRFGDRLSYQLDVTEDCRELRLPKLTVVTFVENACVHGIESKTTPGWIFVRISRDEEELCIEVEDTGDGMDEQTVEILNEKLQNPSIEQLKDKSRVGMLNASLRIKMLT
-405 AQHPY
+405 
-410 YASGWDR
+410 SGNYR
-417 EKVYPLLGFSDM
+417 ISIESEQGVG
-429 DFIDDYENKSYVRKY
+429 
-444 VSDASDF
+444 
-451 SHVIRTFENKK
+451 
-462 EGSPAFIFNVTMQNH
+462 TMIQL
-477 GGYTE
+477 
-482 EYRNFS
+482 R
-488 NDVEADCGTDA
+488 
-499 LNQYLSLIRL
+499 LSLEAL
-509 TDESLRE
+509 MNST
-516 LIQYFSEVD
+516 
-525 EKTLIV
+525 
-531 FFGDHQPSDTVVR
+531 
-544 PIQLANGI
+544 GI
-552 DPSNLTEAEQAAR
+552 
-565 YQVPY
+565 
-570 LIWANFGIA
+570 
-579 EEKNLDMSVNYLGAN
+579 
-594 VLKLAGV
+594 
-601 PTGAYQNFLL
+601 
-611 ELQKSYPILS
+611 
-621 ASLMESA
+621 
-628 DVKEEEQKERL
+628 
-639 LMYQKLQY
+639 
-647 YNIFDAGEP
+647 

>member
-186 RMNCYGPGCE
+186 RMNCYGSGCE

-386 QINPHSLAE
+386 QINPHFLFNALESIRMHSIIKQEYETADMVSKLAVMTRQNVDWGE
-395 YLGSLGYETY
+395 ELVEIRREMEFVEAYLGLQKYRFGDRLSYQLDVTEDCRELRLPKLTVVTFVENACVHGIERKTTPGWIFVRISRDEEELCIEVEDTGDGMDEQTVEILNEKLQNPSIEQLKDKSRVGMLNASLRIKMLT
-405 AQHPY
+405 
-410 YASGWDR
+410 SGNYR
-417 EKVYPLLGFSDM
+417 ISIESEQGVG
-429 DFIDDYENKSYVRKY
+429 
-444 VSDASDF
+444 
-451 SHVIRTFENKK
+451 
-462 EGSPAFIFNVTMQNH
+462 TMIQL
-477 GGYTE
+477 
-482 EYRNFS
+482 R
-488 NDVEADCGTDA
+488 
-499 LNQYLSLIRL
+499 LSLEAL
-509 TDESLRE
+509 MNST
-516 LIQYFSEVD
+516 
-525 EKTLIV
+525 
-531 FFGDHQPSDTVVR
+531 
-544 PIQLANGI
+544 GI
-552 DPSNLTEAEQAAR
+552 
-565 YQVPY
+565 
-570 LIWANFGIA
+570 
-579 EEKNLDMSVNYLGAN
+579 
-594 VLKLAGV
+594 
-601 PTGAYQNFLL
+601 
-611 ELQKSYPILS
+611 
-621 ASLMESA
+621 
-628 DVKEEEQKERL
+628 
-639 LMYQKLQY
+639 
-647 YNIFDAGEP
+647 

>member
-137 GKFSRLSSIKDE
+137 GKFSRLSSIQDE

-186 RMNCYGPGCE
+186 RMNCYGSGCE
-196 KVVKIELDYSALV
+196 KVVKIELDYGALV

-386 QINPHSLAE
+386 QINPHFLFNALESIRMHSIIKQEYETADMVSKLAVMTRQNVDWGE
-395 YLGSLGYETY
+395 ELVEIRREMEFVEAYLGLQKYRFGDRLSYQLDVAEDCRELRLPKLTVVTFVENACVHGIESKTTPGWIFVRISRDEEELCIEVEDTGDGMDEQTVKILNEKLQNPSIEQLKDKSRVGMLNASLRIKMLT
-405 AQHPY
+405 
-410 YASGWDR
+410 SGNYR
-417 EKVYPLLGFSDM
+417 ISIESEQGVG
-429 DFIDDYENKSYVRKY
+429 
-444 VSDASDF
+444 
-451 SHVIRTFENKK
+451 
-462 EGSPAFIFNVTMQNH
+462 TMIQL
-477 GGYTE
+477 
-482 EYRNFS
+482 R
-488 NDVEADCGTDA
+488 
-499 LNQYLSLIRL
+499 LSLEAL
-509 TDESLRE
+509 MNST
-516 LIQYFSEVD
+516 
-525 EKTLIV
+525 
-531 FFGDHQPSDTVVR
+531 
-544 PIQLANGI
+544 GI
-552 DPSNLTEAEQAAR
+552 
-565 YQVPY
+565 
-570 LIWANFGIA
+570 
-579 EEKNLDMSVNYLGAN
+579 
-594 VLKLAGV
+594 
-601 PTGAYQNFLL
+601 
-611 ELQKSYPILS
+611 
-621 ASLMESA
+621 
-628 DVKEEEQKERL
+628 
-639 LMYQKLQY
+639 
-647 YNIFDAGEP
+647 

>member
-322 SVDQDRLVS
+322 SVEQDRLVS
-331 IACVRGKDEIGAL
+331 IACVRGKDEMGAL

-386 QINPHSLAE
+386 QINPHFLFNALESIRMHSIIKQEYETADMVSKLAVMTRQNVDWGE
-395 YLGSLGYETY
+395 ELVEIRREMEFVEAYLGLQKYRFGDRLSYQLDVAEDCRELRLPKLTVVTFVENACVHGIESKTTPGWIFVRISRDEEELCIEVEDTGDGMDEQTVEILNEKLQNPSIEQLKDKSRVGMLNASLRIKMLT
-405 AQHPY
+405 
-410 YASGWDR
+410 SGNYR
-417 EKVYPLLGFSDM
+417 ISIESEQGVG
-429 DFIDDYENKSYVRKY
+429 
-444 VSDASDF
+444 
-451 SHVIRTFENKK
+451 
-462 EGSPAFIFNVTMQNH
+462 TMIQL
-477 GGYTE
+477 
-482 EYRNFS
+482 R
-488 NDVEADCGTDA
+488 
-499 LNQYLSLIRL
+499 LSLEAL
-509 TDESLRE
+509 MNST
-516 LIQYFSEVD
+516 
-525 EKTLIV
+525 
-531 FFGDHQPSDTVVR
+531 
-544 PIQLANGI
+544 GI
-552 DPSNLTEAEQAAR
+552 
-565 YQVPY
+565 
-570 LIWANFGIA
+570 
-579 EEKNLDMSVNYLGAN
+579 
-594 VLKLAGV
+594 
-601 PTGAYQNFLL
+601 
-611 ELQKSYPILS
+611 
-621 ASLMESA
+621 
-628 DVKEEEQKERL
+628 
-639 LMYQKLQY
+639 
-647 YNIFDAGEP
+647 

>member
-186 RMNCYGPGCE
+186 RMNCYGSGCE

-386 QINPHSLAE
+386 QINPHFLFNALESIRMHSIIKQEYETADMVSKLAVMTRQNVDWGE
-395 YLGSLGYETY
+395 ELVEIRREMEFVEAYLGLQKYRFGDRLSYQLDVAEDCRELRLPKLTVVTFVENACVHGIESKTTPGWIFVRISRDEEELCIEVEDTGDGMDEQTVKILNEKLQNPFIEQLKDKSRVGMLNASLRIKMLT
-405 AQHPY
+405 
-410 YASGWDR
+410 SGNYR
-417 EKVYPLLGFSDM
+417 ISIESEQGVG
-429 DFIDDYENKSYVRKY
+429 
-444 VSDASDF
+444 
-451 SHVIRTFENKK
+451 
-462 EGSPAFIFNVTMQNH
+462 TMIQL
-477 GGYTE
+477 
-482 EYRNFS
+482 R
-488 NDVEADCGTDA
+488 
-499 LNQYLSLIRL
+499 LSLEAL
-509 TDESLRE
+509 MNST
-516 LIQYFSEVD
+516 
-525 EKTLIV
+525 
-531 FFGDHQPSDTVVR
+531 
-544 PIQLANGI
+544 GI
-552 DPSNLTEAEQAAR
+552 
-565 YQVPY
+565 
-570 LIWANFGIA
+570 
-579 EEKNLDMSVNYLGAN
+579 
-594 VLKLAGV
+594 
-601 PTGAYQNFLL
+601 
-611 ELQKSYPILS
+611 
-621 ASLMESA
+621 
-628 DVKEEEQKERL
+628 
-639 LMYQKLQY
+639 
-647 YNIFDAGEP
+647 

>member
-186 RMNCYGPGCE
+186 RMNCYGSGCE
-196 KVVKIELDYSALV
+196 KVVKIELDYGALV

-267 IYALKSKANIVDSML
+267 IYALKSKTNIVDSML

-386 QINPHSLAE
+386 QINPHFLFNALESIRMHSIIKQEYETADMVSKLAVMTRQNVDWGE
-395 YLGSLGYETY
+395 ELVEIRREMEFVEAYLGLQKYRFGDRLSYQLDVAEDCRELRLPKLTVVTFVENACVHGIERKTTPGWIFVRISRDEEELCIEVEDTGDGMDEQTVKILNEKLQNPSIEQLKDKSRVGMLNASLRIKMLT
-405 AQHPY
+405 
-410 YASGWDR
+410 SGNYR
-417 EKVYPLLGFSDM
+417 ISIESEQGVG
-429 DFIDDYENKSYVRKY
+429 
-444 VSDASDF
+444 
-451 SHVIRTFENKK
+451 
-462 EGSPAFIFNVTMQNH
+462 TMIQL
-477 GGYTE
+477 
-482 EYRNFS
+482 R
-488 NDVEADCGTDA
+488 
-499 LNQYLSLIRL
+499 LSLEAL
-509 TDESLRE
+509 MNST
-516 LIQYFSEVD
+516 
-525 EKTLIV
+525 
-531 FFGDHQPSDTVVR
+531 
-544 PIQLANGI
+544 GI
-552 DPSNLTEAEQAAR
+552 
-565 YQVPY
+565 
-570 LIWANFGIA
+570 
-579 EEKNLDMSVNYLGAN
+579 
-594 VLKLAGV
+594 
-601 PTGAYQNFLL
+601 
-611 ELQKSYPILS
+611 
-621 ASLMESA
+621 
-628 DVKEEEQKERL
+628 
-639 LMYQKLQY
+639 
-647 YNIFDAGEP
+647 

>member
-186 RMNCYGPGCE
+186 RMNCYGSGCE

-386 QINPHSLAE
+386 QINPHFLFNALESIRMHSIIKQEYETADMVSKLAVMTRQNVDWGE
-395 YLGSLGYETY
+395 ELVEIRREMEFVEAYLGLQKYRFGDRLSYQLDVAEDCRELRLPKLTVVTFVENACVHGIESKTTPGWIFVRISRDEEELCIEVEDTGDGMDEQTVEILNEKLQNPSIEQLKDKSRVGMLNASLRIKMLT
-405 AQHPY
+405 
-410 YASGWDR
+410 SGNYR
-417 EKVYPLLGFSDM
+417 ISIESEQGVG
-429 DFIDDYENKSYVRKY
+429 
-444 VSDASDF
+444 
-451 SHVIRTFENKK
+451 
-462 EGSPAFIFNVTMQNH
+462 TMIQL
-477 GGYTE
+477 
-482 EYRNFS
+482 R
-488 NDVEADCGTDA
+488 
-499 LNQYLSLIRL
+499 LSLEAL
-509 TDESLRE
+509 MNST
-516 LIQYFSEVD
+516 
-525 EKTLIV
+525 
-531 FFGDHQPSDTVVR
+531 
-544 PIQLANGI
+544 GI
-552 DPSNLTEAEQAAR
+552 
-565 YQVPY
+565 
-570 LIWANFGIA
+570 
-579 EEKNLDMSVNYLGAN
+579 
-594 VLKLAGV
+594 
-601 PTGAYQNFLL
+601 
-611 ELQKSYPILS
+611 
-621 ASLMESA
+621 
-628 DVKEEEQKERL
+628 
-639 LMYQKLQY
+639 
-647 YNIFDAGEP
+647 

>member
-186 RMNCYGPGCE
+186 RMNCYGSGCE

-267 IYALKSKANIVDSML
+267 IYALKSKTNIVDSML

-386 QINPHSLAE
+386 QINPHFLFNALESIRMHSIIKQEYETADMVSKLAVMTRQNVDWGE
-395 YLGSLGYETY
+395 ELVEIRREMEFVEAYLGLQKYRFGDRLSYQLDVAEDCRELRLPKLTVVTFVENACVHGIERKTTPGWIFVRISRDEEELCIEVEDTGDGMDEQTVKILNEKLQNPSIEQLKDKSRVGMLNASLRIKMLT
-405 AQHPY
+405 
-410 YASGWDR
+410 SGNYR
-417 EKVYPLLGFSDM
+417 ISIESEQGVG
-429 DFIDDYENKSYVRKY
+429 
-444 VSDASDF
+444 
-451 SHVIRTFENKK
+451 
-462 EGSPAFIFNVTMQNH
+462 TMIQL
-477 GGYTE
+477 
-482 EYRNFS
+482 R
-488 NDVEADCGTDA
+488 
-499 LNQYLSLIRL
+499 LSLEAL
-509 TDESLRE
+509 MNST
-516 LIQYFSEVD
+516 
-525 EKTLIV
+525 
-531 FFGDHQPSDTVVR
+531 
-544 PIQLANGI
+544 GI
-552 DPSNLTEAEQAAR
+552 
-565 YQVPY
+565 
-570 LIWANFGIA
+570 
-579 EEKNLDMSVNYLGAN
+579 
-594 VLKLAGV
+594 
-601 PTGAYQNFLL
+601 
-611 ELQKSYPILS
+611 
-621 ASLMESA
+621 
-628 DVKEEEQKERL
+628 
-639 LMYQKLQY
+639 
-647 YNIFDAGEP
+647 